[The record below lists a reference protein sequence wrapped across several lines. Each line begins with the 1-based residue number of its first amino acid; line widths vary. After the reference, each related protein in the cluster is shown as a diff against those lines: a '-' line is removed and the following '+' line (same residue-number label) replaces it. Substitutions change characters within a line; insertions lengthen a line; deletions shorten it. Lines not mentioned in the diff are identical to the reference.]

1 MHRALPALALPSCLT
16 GLNLSEI
23 PGFLLEN
30 INVILLK
37 LPLPTV
43 SSPSRSLIRCSSCLC
58 ALLLSYFK
66 EYGWFCELKVK
77 WNAFTNM
84 QFKNIG
90 AKVFF
95 IDTIFIEGP
104 MVPCNF
110 FPFHLL
116 RRLTQEHE
124 TELWADRCTCWVALS
139 MQTLFLC
146 YKTELDRG
154 MSFPSQ
160 MWSASWHPEYTHVWL
175 ERRKNCMVL
184 WSVALMTFCHD

>member
-1 MHRALPALALPSCLT
+1 MLQ
-16 GLNLSEI
+16 
-23 PGFLLEN
+23 
-30 INVILLK
+30 
-37 LPLPTV
+37 
-43 SSPSRSLIRCSSCLC
+43 CLC

-66 EYGWFCELKVK
+66 EYGWFCGLKVK

-110 FPFHLL
+110 SPFHLL

-154 MSFPSQ
+154 MSFPQ
-160 MWSASWHPEYTHVWL
+160 PDVVCQLASWIYTRVVREEKKLHGPL
-175 ERRKNCMVL
+175 ECGTDDLLPRLDLVIYTNTVPYLLAPSWVLIRCCSPSRLVVL
-184 WSVALMTFCHD
+184 WNLD